1 MSDLTV
7 SENVDL
13 FEVTKELFVSKIE
26 EVYKDWQDGTIQ
38 SDQAINLFC
47 KILGPLQEQEKMVA
61 AIDKQVRGRVG
72 EVLAFL
78 GSDTFEIKGF
88 GKLEITKPG
97 VTYSYDKK
105 LLDQLTNQLRT
116 EGMGD
121 VAARLDACLKSS
133 ERAGTLRITREKQ
146 AKE

>member
-1 MSDLTV
+1 MADLTV

-13 FEVTKELFVSKIE
+13 FEVTKELFGSKIE
-26 EVYKDWQDGTIQ
+26 EVYKDWQDGNIQ
-38 SDQAINLFC
+38 SEEAINLFC
-47 KILGPLQEQEKMVA
+47 KILGPIKQQEEMIA

-78 GSDTFEIKGF
+78 GCDALEIKGF
-88 GKLEITKPG
+88 GKLEITRPS
-97 VTYSYDKK
+97 VTWGYDKK
-105 LLDQLTNQLRT
+105 LLDQLNKQLRS
-116 EGMGD
+116 EGLGD

-133 ERAGTLRITREKQ
+133 ERVGILRITREKQ